1 MTPNFFQAANQKK
14 NLNGA
19 TLPLPSG
26 IGLTHINIFAHL
38 SSVTLTTVQSG
49 PITPEKW
56 MLVDVVVRFSLIK
69 ESFFF
74 FFTDHQGCFSEIST
88 ERSQKK
94 MPLRRVESVPLLM
107 TSVDEDS
114 FKNGA

>member
-1 MTPNFFQAANQKK
+1 M
-14 NLNGA
+14 
-19 TLPLPSG
+19 
-26 IGLTHINIFAHL
+26 
-38 SSVTLTTVQSG
+38 QSG

-56 MLVDVVVRFSLIK
+56 RLVDVVVRFSLIK

-94 MPLRRVESVPLLM
+94 MPLRRVECVPLLM
-107 TSVDEDS
+107 TSVDEELFKKWCQDIQVIELWDTPGILVIRFFGPLDS
-114 FKNGA
+114 LITGIRWKS

>member
-1 MTPNFFQAANQKK
+1 M
-14 NLNGA
+14 
-19 TLPLPSG
+19 
-26 IGLTHINIFAHL
+26 
-38 SSVTLTTVQSG
+38 QSG

-56 MLVDVVVRFSLIK
+56 RLVDVVVRFSLIK

-94 MPLRRVESVPLLM
+94 MPLRRVECVPLLM
-107 TSVDEDS
+107 TSVDEDF
-114 FKNGA
+114 FKNGT

>member
-1 MTPNFFQAANQKK
+1 MVKPGFK
-14 NLNGA
+14 N
-19 TLPLPSG
+19 
-26 IGLTHINIFAHL
+26 INVFAHL
-38 SSVTLTTVQSG
+38 SSLTSTTVQCG

-56 MLVDVVVRFSLIK
+56 KLVDVVVRFSLIK
-69 ESFFF
+69 ESFFFF

-94 MPLRRVESVPLLM
+94 MPLRRVECVPLLM